1 MFLPALVILHLQV
14 PLAFLHLWLVHHHID
29 PTLQPYDAN
38 RKTRRGITTE
48 YRVNFLGMYLL
59 GWLGGS
65 PVIDKPTSSP
75 ATKIY
80 TYLVF

>member
-1 MFLPALVILHLQV
+1 MFLPVLATLHLQV
-14 PLAFLHLWLVHHHID
+14 PLAFLLLWLVHHHID

-38 RKTRRGITTE
+38 RKTRNGITTE

-59 GWLGGS
+59 AWLGGS
-65 PVIDKPTSSP
+65 PVIDKPTSSS